1 MKILF
6 FSSIALLSVSAVFAQ
21 NSVVV
26 SQTGDTQHVSI
37 NQQGGGQSAVVMQS
51 GGLSGNRASITQS
64 GGGGLVRIEQHGTD
78 SSEGASNRVSLQVEK
93 GTQTTIDQQSSG
105 SNAVEISREGLPTA
119 KITQSSAID
128 RNSITVLP
136 DPQSVN
142 RRERPA
148 KRHNRRP

>member
-1 MKILF
+1 MKNIF
-6 FSSIALLSVSAVFAQ
+6 FSSIALLSVSGAFAQ

-26 SQTGDTQHVSI
+26 SQTGGTQSVSI
-37 NQQGGGQSAVVMQS
+37 NQSGGGQSSVVMQS
-51 GGLSGNRASITQS
+51 GGSSGNHASITQS

-78 SSEGASNRVSLQVEK
+78 TGEGATNRVSLQVEK

-119 KITQSSAID
+119 TISQSSAID
-128 RNSITVLP
+128 RNAITVLP
-136 DPQSVN
+136 DPQPVN

-148 KRHNRRP
+148 KRRSRRS